1 MTTIKARYYSPDDY
15 AKFTPAKKQKHF
27 QLMRAAKAAKSPAKT
42 SSTLTTIAE
51 LTSAVSAVSAAAL
64 AVSELTAASTKRAAS
79 DCGVS
84 SDNDDNDNPTW
95 GRNRDNPA
103 VAGRQEHVPKKPRT

>member
-1 MTTIKARYYSPDDY
+1 MTTIEARYYSADEY

-27 QLMRAAKAAKSPAKT
+27 QLMHAAKAAKSPAKT

-51 LTSAVSAVSAAAL
+51 LTSAVSAVSAAAS
-64 AVSELTAASTKRAAS
+64 AVSELTAASAKGATF
-79 DCGVS
+79 DCEATN
-84 SDNDDNDNPTW
+84 DNDADSAW
-95 GRNRDNPA
+95 KRNRDNPA

>member
-1 MTTIKARYYSPDDY
+1 VTTVEARYYSPDEY
-15 AKFTPAKKQKHF
+15 AMFTPAKIQKLF
-27 QLMRAAKAAKSPAKT
+27 QLMRAAKAAKNPAKT
-42 SSTLTTIAE
+42 SSNSTMIAE
-51 LTSAVSAVSAAAL
+51 LTAAVSAVSTAAS
-64 AVSELTAASTKRAAS
+64 AVSELTAACAKRAAA

-84 SDNDDNDNPTW
+84 TDNDDNDNPTW

>member
-1 MTTIKARYYSPDDY
+1 MTTAEACYYTADEY

-42 SSTLTTIAE
+42 SSTSTTIAE

-64 AVSELTAASTKRAAS
+64 AVSELTAASVKRAAA

-84 SDNDDNDNPTW
+84 NDNDDNDNPTW
-95 GRNRDNPA
+95 GCNRDNPA
-103 VAGRQEHVPKKPRT
+103 VAGRQEHMPKKPRT